1 MNRTLISVTGLVIAA
16 ILFLA
21 VNILANLGLR
31 TAPRIDLTEQKLYT
45 LSEGTRN
52 VLASIQ
58 EPITLRL
65 FYSAKLA
72 NDLPQIKAYGQRVR
86 DLLEAYASRAGGKI
100 RLEVID
106 PEPYTEAEDRAVAA
120 GVQGAPLDANQATQ
134 FYFGLVGTNTADK
147 QEVIPFLQQDRE
159 QFLEYDL
166 TRLVYTLT
174 DPKKPVLGLLTDIQ
188 MQYGP
193 GGVMAAMRGQGA
205 PYILYNQLKDVF
217 QVKTIATDVK
227 AIDDDVTVL
236 MIVHPKALSEQTQYA
251 IDQFVMRGGRVVLM
265 VDPHYE
271 SEQPPQGMMGMQMME
286 PKSSNLPKLMQAWGV
301 AMDEKLF
308 VGDRS
313 VAIRVNAGEG
323 SRRGAVDYVA
333 WMQLGPANR
342 NPDDVTTGELGTI
355 NLISAGA
362 LKPVEGA
369 GTTVTP
375 LLYSSKDQAALIDVA
390 KIAVRPQPDVLLAEF
405 KPSGERYTLAARI
418 SGPAKSAFPDGPPPP
433 PKKEGEE
440 AKEGEAKPEAKADEK
455 PAEAA
460 KPHLAESKGPI
471 NVVVVADV
479 DMIEDRFW
487 VRVQDFFGQRMAVPF
502 AGNADLLV
510 NAVDSLSGSNDL
522 ITLRSRGRSN
532 RPFEAI
538 DQLRREAGQEFVS
551 REQELQKKLQETEK
565 QIAELQSKRKAGAGG
580 ALLSAEEQ
588 AAIDNFRKE
597 LIRVRRELRD
607 VQYNLNRSVE
617 RLAGWIKF
625 ANIGLVPIVV
635 AGVAIGLGAVRRQRR
650 SAGHGKV

>member
-1 MNRTLISVTGLVIAA
+1 MNRTLISVTGLAVAA

-21 VNILANLGLR
+21 VNVLANLGLR

-45 LSEGTRN
+45 LSQGTKN
-52 VLASIQ
+52 VLASIK

-72 NDLPQIKAYGQRVR
+72 NELPQMKAYGQRVR
-86 DLLEAYASRAGGKI
+86 DLLEEYASRANGRI
-100 RLEVID
+100 RIEVID

-147 QEVIPFLQQDRE
+147 QEVIPFLQQERE

-166 TRLVYTLT
+166 TRLVYALT
-174 DPKKPVLGLLTDIQ
+174 DPKKPVLGLMTDIQ

-205 PYILYNQLKDVF
+205 PYILYNQLKDQF
-217 QVKTIATDVK
+217 QVKTMATDVK

-236 MIVHPKALSEQTQYA
+236 MVVHPKALSEQAQYA
-251 IDQFVMRGGRVVLM
+251 IDQFVMRGGRVMLM

-271 SEQPPQGMMGMQMME
+271 SEQAPQGMMGMQMME

-301 AMDEKLF
+301 AMDDKVF

-313 VAIRVNAGEG
+313 VAIRVSAGEG

-333 WMQLGPANR
+333 WMQLGQANR
-342 NPDDVTTGELGTI
+342 NPEDVATGELGTI

-369 GTTVTP
+369 TTTLTP

-390 KIAVRPQPDVLLAEF
+390 KIGIRPQPDVLLAEF
-405 KPSGERYTLAARI
+405 KPTGERYTLAARI
-418 SGPAKSAFPDGPPPP
+418 AGPAKSAFPDGPPPP

-440 AKEGEAKPEAKADEK
+440 AKEGEAKPETKADEK
-455 PAEAA
+455 PA
-460 KPHLAESKGPI
+460 KPHIAESQGPI
-471 NVVVVADV
+471 NVIVVADV

-502 AGNADLLV
+502 AANADLLV

-597 LIRVRRELRD
+597 LVRVRRELRD

-617 RLAGWIKF
+617 RLSSWIKF
-625 ANIGLVPIVV
+625 ANIGLVPIAV
-635 AGVAIGLGAVRRQRR
+635 AGIAIGIGAVRRQRR
-650 SAGHGKV
+650 AASHGKV

>member
-1 MNRTLISVTGLVIAA
+1 MNRTLTSVTGLVIAA

-21 VNILANLGLR
+21 VNIVANLGLR

-45 LSEGTRN
+45 LSQGTKN
-52 VLASIQ
+52 VLASIK

-65 FYSAKLA
+65 FYSGKLA
-72 NDLPQIKAYGQRVR
+72 NDLPQMKAYAQRVR
-86 DLLEAYASRAGGKI
+86 DLLEEYASRSGGRI

-147 QEVIPFLQQDRE
+147 QEVIPFLQQERE

-166 TRLVYTLT
+166 TRLVYALT
-174 DPKKPVLGLLTDIQ
+174 DPKKPVLGLMTDIQ

-205 PYILYNQLKDVF
+205 PYVLYNQLKDVF
-217 QVKTIATDVK
+217 QIKTIATDVK

-236 MIVHPKALSEQTQYA
+236 MVVHPKALSEHAQYA

-286 PKSSNLPKLMQAWGV
+286 PKSSNLPKLMQAWGI

-313 VAIRVNAGEG
+313 VAIRVNPGEG
-323 SRRGAVDYVA
+323 ARRGAVDYVA
-333 WMQLGPANR
+333 WMQLGAANR
-342 NPDDVTTGELGTI
+342 NHDDVATGEIGTI

-362 LKPVEGA
+362 LKPTEGA
-369 GTTVTP
+369 TTTLTP
-375 LLYSSKDQAALIDVA
+375 LLYTSKDQAALIDVT
-390 KIAVRPQPDVLLAEF
+390 KISIRPNPEVLLAEF
-405 KPSGERYTLAARI
+405 KPTGERYTLAARI
-418 SGPAKSAFPDGPPPP
+418 AGPAKSAFPDGPPPA
-433 PKKEGEE
+433 PKKEGED
-440 AKEGEAKPEAKADEK
+440 AKSEEPKPDDK
-455 PAEAA
+455 PL
-460 KPHLAESKGPI
+460 KPHLAQAEGPI
-471 NVVVVADV
+471 NVIVVADV

-502 AGNADLLV
+502 AANADFLV

-538 DQLRREAGQEFVS
+538 DRLRREAGQEFVA

-565 QIAELQSKRKAGAGG
+565 QIAELQSKRKAGAGS

-597 LIRVRRELRD
+597 LVRVRRELRD

-617 RLAGWIKF
+617 RLSSWIKF
-625 ANIGLVPIVV
+625 ANIGLVPIAV

-650 SAGHGKV
+650 SAGRGKV

>member
-21 VNILANLGLR
+21 VNIVANLGLR
-31 TAPRIDLTEQKLYT
+31 TAPRIDLTEQNLYT
-45 LSEGTRN
+45 LSEGTKN
-52 VLASIQ
+52 VLASIK

-65 FYSAKLA
+65 FYSGKLA
-72 NDLPQIKAYGQRVR
+72 NELPQLKAYGQRVR
-86 DLLEAYASRAGGKI
+86 DLLEEYASRAAGKI

-106 PEPYTEAEDRAVAA
+106 PEPFTEAEDRAVAA

-166 TRLVYTLT
+166 TRLVYALT
-174 DPKKPVLGLLTDIQ
+174 DPKKPVLGLMTDIQ

-205 PYILYNQLKDVF
+205 PYMLYNQLKDVF

-236 MIVHPKALSEQTQYA
+236 MVVHPKALSDQAQYA
-251 IDQFVMRGGRVVLM
+251 IDQFAMRGGRVVLM

-271 SEQPPQGMMGMQMME
+271 SDQGQQGMMGMQMME
-286 PKSSNLPKLMQAWGV
+286 PKSSNLPKLMQTWGV
-301 AMDEKLF
+301 TMDEKQF

-313 VAIRVNAGEG
+313 VAIRVNPGEG
-323 SRRGAVDYVA
+323 ARRAAVDYVA

-342 NPDDVTTGELGTI
+342 NREDVAVGEIGVI
-355 NLISAGA
+355 NMISAGA
-362 LKPVEGA
+362 LKKVEGA
-369 GTTVTP
+369 TTTMTP
-375 LLYSSKDQAALIDVA
+375 LLYSSADQAALIDVD
-390 KIAVRPQPDVLLAEF
+390 KIRMRPQPEALLAEF
-405 KPSGERYTLAARI
+405 KPTGERYTLAARI
-418 SGPAKSAFPDGPPPP
+418 SGPAQSAFPDGPPPP

-440 AKEGEAKPEAKADEK
+440 NKDAQPKAEEK
-455 PAEAA
+455 PAAA
-460 KPHLAESKGPI
+460 PKPHVAQSAGPI
-471 NVVVVADV
+471 NVIVLADV

-502 AGNADLLV
+502 AANADLLI

-565 QIAELQSKRKAGAGG
+565 QIAELQSKRKPGTGSG
-580 ALLSAEEQ
+580 LQSAEEQ

-597 LIRVRRELRD
+597 LVRVRRELRD

-617 RLAGWIKF
+617 RLSSWIKF
-625 ANIGLVPIVV
+625 ANIGLVPIAI

-650 SAGHGKV
+650 AANHAKT

>member
-1 MNRTLISVTGLVIAA
+1 MNRTLISVTGLAVAA

-21 VNILANLGLR
+21 VNVLANLGLR

-45 LSEGTRN
+45 LSDGTRN
-52 VLASIQ
+52 VLASIK

-72 NDLPQIKAYGQRVR
+72 NELPQMKAYAQRVR
-86 DLLEAYASRAGGKI
+86 DLLEEYASRAGGKI
-100 RLEVID
+100 RLEVVD

-147 QEVIPFLQQDRE
+147 QEVIPFLQQERE
-159 QFLEYDL
+159 HFLEYDL
-166 TRLVYTLT
+166 TRLVYALT

-205 PYILYNQLKDVF
+205 PYVLYNQLKEVF

-236 MIVHPKALSEQTQYA
+236 MVVHPKALGDQTQYA
-251 IDQFVMRGGRVVLM
+251 IDQFALRGGRVILM

-271 SEQPPQGMMGMQMME
+271 SDQGQQGMMGMQMME

-301 AMDEKLF
+301 SMDEKLF

-342 NPDDVTTGELGTI
+342 NPDDVASGELGTI

-362 LKPVEGA
+362 LKTVEGA
-369 GTTVTP
+369 TTTVTP
-375 LLYSSKDQAALIDVA
+375 LLYTSKDQAALLDVD
-390 KIAVRPQPDVLLAEF
+390 KIRLRPQPDVLLAEF
-405 KPSGERYTLAARI
+405 KPTGERYTLAARI
-418 SGPAKSAFPDGPPPP
+418 SGPVKSAFPDGPPPP

-440 AKEGEAKPEAKADEK
+440 AEAKPEAKAEDK
-455 PAEAA
+455 PTQ
-460 KPHLAESKGPI
+460 PHLAESKGPI
-471 NVVVVADV
+471 NVIVVADV

-502 AGNADLLV
+502 AANADLLV

-565 QIAELQSKRKAGAGG
+565 QIAELQSKRKAGAGS

-617 RLAGWIKF
+617 RLSGWIKF
-625 ANIGLVPIVV
+625 ANIGLVPIAV

-650 SAGHGKV
+650 AAGHGKA

>member
-1 MNRTLISVTGLVIAA
+1 MNRTLISVTGLVIAVV
-16 ILFLA
+16 LFVA
-21 VNILANLGLR
+21 VNIVANLGLR
-31 TAPRIDLTEQKLYT
+31 TARVDLTEQKLYT
-45 LSEGTRN
+45 LSDGTKN

-72 NDLPQIKAYGQRVR
+72 NELPQIKAYAQRVR
-86 DLLEAYASRAGGKI
+86 DLLDEYVSRANGKI

-147 QEVIPFLQQDRE
+147 QEVIPFLQQERE
-159 QFLEYDL
+159 HFLEYDL
-166 TRLVYTLT
+166 TRLVYSLT
-174 DPKKPVLGLLTDIQ
+174 DPKKPVLGIMSDIQ
-188 MQYGP
+188 LQYGP

-205 PYILYNQLKDVF
+205 PYILYNQLKEVF
-217 QVKTIATDVK
+217 EIKTITTDAKTIEDDVK
-227 AIDDDVTVL
+227 VL
-236 MIVHPKALSEQTQYA
+236 MVVHPKNLSEQTQYA
-251 IDQFVMRGGRVVLM
+251 IDQFALRGGRVILM

-271 SEQPPQGMMGMQMME
+271 SEQPPGGMMGMQMLE
-286 PKSSNLPKLMQAWGV
+286 PKTSNLPKLMQAWGV
-301 AMDEKLF
+301 TMDDKQF

-313 VAIRVNAGEG
+313 LAIRVNAGEG
-323 SRRGAVDYVA
+323 SRQAAVDYVA
-333 WMQLGPANR
+333 WMQLGAANR
-342 NPDDVTTGELGTI
+342 NAEDVATGELGTI
-355 NLISAGA
+355 NMISAGA

-369 GTTVTP
+369 TTTVTP
-375 LLYSSKDQAALIDVA
+375 LLYTSADQAALIGVE
-390 KIAVRPQPDVLLAEF
+390 KIMIRPQPQTLLAEF

-418 SGPAKSAFPDGPPPP
+418 SGPAKSAFPDGPPAP

-440 AKEGEAKPEAKADEK
+440 NKDDQPKADEK
-455 PAEAA
+455 PA
-460 KPHLAESKGPI
+460 KPHLAESQGPI
-471 NVVVVADV
+471 NVIVVADV

-487 VRVQDFFGQRMAVPF
+487 VRVQDFFGQRVAVPF
-502 AGNADLLV
+502 AANADFLV

-538 DQLRREAGQEFVS
+538 EELRREAGQEFVA

-565 QIAELQSKRKAGAGG
+565 QIAELQSKRKAGSGS

-588 AAIDNFRKE
+588 AAIDNFRQE

-607 VQYNLNRSVE
+607 VQYNLNRNVE
-617 RLAGWIKF
+617 RLTTWIKF
-625 ANIGLVPIVV
+625 ANIGLVPIAV
-635 AGVAIGLGAVRRQRR
+635 AGVAVGLGAIRRQRR
-650 SAGHGKV
+650 AAGRGKT